1 MNVYARQARYF
12 REAYQRGEH
21 GWPVEGPE
29 PRIAAALRRL
39 VPRLPGGR
47 VLDLGCGEGRH
58 TFDAAERGFRVIGVD
73 AEPLAIKRAR
83 ALAAKHPGA
92 GDRAGFVAADLFAL
106 PFRPSMFDVLIDY
119 GCFHHVTRADTRRYL
134 DGVLPLL
141 KPGGYFLLS
150 CFSTR
155 FKHHPGER
163 RTRDWVVHRGHYDR
177 FFRKRDFASM
187 FGGWCDV
194 LAIREERDG
203 LSGFYHVTMRRKD
216 AEHRGVER
224 PVDAVVKSDG
234 LRRGSGV
241 HVR

>member
-1 MNVYARQARYF
+1 MSLYVKQARYF
-12 REAYQRGEH
+12 RDAYRRGEH

-39 VPRLPGGR
+39 ARRQPGGM

-58 TFDAAERGFRVIGVD
+58 AFDAAERGFRVIGVD

-83 ALAAKHPGA
+83 ALAVKHPGVV
-92 GDRAGFVAADLFAL
+92 GRVAFQVADLFAL
-106 PFRPSMFDVLIDY
+106 PYRPSTFDVIIDY
-119 GCFHHVTRADTRRYL
+119 GCFHHVMRADTRRYL
-134 DGVLPLL
+134 EGVLPLL

-155 FKHHPGER
+155 FKHYPGER

-177 FFRKRDFASM
+177 FFRKRDFASI
-187 FGGWCDV
+187 FGDWCDV
-194 LAIREERDG
+194 QAIQEERDG

-224 PVDAVVKSDG
+224 STDAVVKGDG